1 MSLYISGNETIKQIL
16 TIIEELPNSVQES
29 LLHQLKMKKALLTAK
44 KIDKAKKGKSL
55 VSDQEIADIIHQYRK
70 ARK

>member
-16 TIIEELPNSVQES
+16 TIVEELPNSVQES

-44 KIDKAKKGKSL
+44 KIDKAKKGKP
-55 VSDQEIADIIHQYRK
+55 VVTDQEIADIIHQYRK

>member
-16 TIIEELPNSVQES
+16 TIVEELPNSVQES

-44 KIDKAKKGKSL
+44 KIDKAKKGKS
-55 VSDQEIADIIHQYRK
+55 VISDQEIADIIHQYRK
-70 ARK
+70 VRK

>member
-16 TIIEELPNSVQES
+16 TIVEELPNSVQES

-55 VSDQEIADIIHQYRK
+55 ISDQEIADIIHQYRR